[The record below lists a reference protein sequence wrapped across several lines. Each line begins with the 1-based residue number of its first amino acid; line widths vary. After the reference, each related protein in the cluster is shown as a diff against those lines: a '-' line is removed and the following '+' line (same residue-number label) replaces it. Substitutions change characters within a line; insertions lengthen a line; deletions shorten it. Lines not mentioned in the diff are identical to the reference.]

1 MSIQETE
8 RTGVSVE
15 ERNKKTIRSVFDT
28 FVNKGDFS
36 IVDEIYS
43 PDMVDHQPLPGAPEG
58 LEGVKY
64 TIAGLREGFPDL
76 HVTIE
81 DMSAHGDHVV
91 IHNTWRGTQL
101 GEFLGMEPTGKFIEF
116 QGVVVWR
123 LLDNGLIAERWGIG
137 VESNMLS
144 VLGMRRLAPASRG
157 AARAAARRTVKPATV
172 LLPLREGRAGRWAQ
186 VQEQLAGARLRA
198 YEASRR
204 RAGILQES
212 FAVQELG
219 GQDVVVLQLEARDP
233 AGAAK
238 RLRDSEDA
246 FDLWLRQEAAE
257 VFGTDPWARLA
268 QGGAAAQGHSWSSV
282 TAELAAKD

>member
-1 MSIQETE
+1 MSIQEAV
-8 RTGVSVE
+8 RTAVSVE

-28 FVNKGDFS
+28 FVNQGDFS
-36 IVDEIYS
+36 IVEKIYS

-58 LEGVKY
+58 LEGVEY

-91 IHNTWRGTQL
+91 IHNTWRGTHL
-101 GEFLGMEPTGKFIEF
+101 GEFLGMPPTGHYIEF
-116 QGVVVWR
+116 SGVVVWR

-144 VLGMRRLAPASRG
+144 VLGMRRLAPSSRG

-172 LLPLREGRAGRWAQ
+172 LLPVPADRVALWKD
-186 VQEQLAGARLRA
+186 VQAELSGPRLRD

-212 FAVQELG
+212 FALQRLG
-219 GQDVVVLQLEARDP
+219 GQDVVVHQVEARDP
-233 AGAAK
+233 AAAAK
-238 RLRDSEDA
+238 RLRESGDA
-246 FDLWLRQEAAE
+246 FDVWLRGAAAE
-257 VFGTDPWARLA
+257 VFGADAWEALA
-268 QGGAAAQGHSWSSV
+268 EGHAAEQGHAWSSV
-282 TAELAAKD
+282 TSELAAGN